1 MITQHFEPLLPSPL
15 FSSSQCLLPLSNLIP
30 GKSPQALWP
39 AVGRQETNRWPK
51 SLRTLG
57 TRLTSPP
64 QRFHGVYV
72 YPLNEVNAL
81 SDKAAAAFHGIL
93 RLHQEPITCLHSL
106 FSADSHIQKALAQER
121 GLLGGSDELV
131 SSADSRFLA
140 IVTSRQSKRSHAN
153 DFRKWRTCRCLCHH
167 FKLIFLC

>member
-72 YPLNEVNAL
+72 YLLNEVNAL

-93 RLHQEPITCLHSL
+93 RLHQEPITLPALTFLSG
-106 FSADSHIQKALAQER
+106 FSHTESPCAGER
-121 GLLGGSDELV
+121 APTRRE
-131 SSADSRFLA
+131 
-140 IVTSRQSKRSHAN
+140 
-153 DFRKWRTCRCLCHH
+153 
-167 FKLIFLC
+167 